1 MKLIKHTKAIK
12 LIKLMKVMKV
22 MKLMKVMKIVKVVK
36 IVKIVKLLNHQ
47 APLSRLPARMP
58 TVARP
63 NTPTVLTRA
72 MNTAAATIDD
82 INSTFWSLFSDFSR

>member
-1 MKLIKHTKAIK
+1 
-12 LIKLMKVMKV
+12 MKVMKV
-22 MKLMKVMKIVKVVK
+22 MKLMKLMKVMKVM
-36 IVKIVKLLNHQ
+36 KIVKLLNHQ
-47 APLSRLPARMP
+47 APLSILPAKMP

-72 MNTAAATIDD
+72 MNTAAAMIDD

>member
-1 MKLIKHTKAIK
+1 MKHIKIMKPIK
-12 LIKLMKVMKV
+12 LT
-22 MKLMKVMKIVKVVK
+22 KLMKVMKIMKIVKIMKVVK
-36 IVKIVKLLNHQ
+36 IVKPLNHQ

-72 MNTAAATIDD
+72 MNTAAATIED